1 MIHSGSFDSI
11 HIEGDPPV
19 QETILRL
26 WALQQ
31 QNCNHQ
37 FLRAFARTPLPLQV
51 LELPIIFEKIKTNE
65 LKAKQNRPEVTAVV
79 VDRSGYPN

>member
-11 HIEGDPPV
+11 QIEGDPPV

-26 WALQQ
+26 WALLG
-31 QNCNHQ
+31 NHQ
-37 FLRAFARTPLPLQV
+37 FPRAFARTPLPLQV
-51 LELPIIFEKIKTNE
+51 LELPNIFEKIKTNE